1 MLERLLISVG
11 VIVAGYLVL
20 IALKRRQLRNAQS
33 AAGNIRAATEYP
45 TILYFSASSCHQCH
59 SLQRPQLEEVQK
71 ELLAEKPNG
80 GLQLVIYSVEEN
92 PDVAKQWGIRTV
104 PTTIIIDANGNVL
117 HINNG
122 LTSKAQ
128 LLRQLTNLLKFP
140 EPASSRRVHMKKE
153 KKQTDKSDTAEIVA
167 PPPLIYLGALGVGYY
182 FSRIY
187 PLDLMSTA
195 AKLLGWSLIA
205 LGVLCWASAFRMMR
219 RANTP
224 INPYKPSTALV
235 TAGPYGFSRNP
246 LYVAVTLCYV
256 GIALLL
262 NALWAIVL
270 LPLVFIVMARGV
282 IAREERF
289 LERKFGAAYQEYK
302 ARVRRWI

>member
-11 VIVAGYLVL
+11 VFIAGYLMF
-20 IALKRRQLRNAQS
+20 IALKRRQLHNAQS
-33 AAGNIRAATEYP
+33 AASNVRAATEYP
-45 TILYFSASSCHQCH
+45 TILCFSASSCHQCH
-59 SLQRPQLEEVQK
+59 GLQRPQLEEVQK
-71 ELLAEKPNG
+71 ELLAEQPNG
-80 GLQLVIYSVEEN
+80 GLRLVIYSVEEN

-104 PTTIIIDANGNVL
+104 PTTIIIDANGKVL

-128 LLRQLTNLLKFP
+128 LLRQLTNVLKFP
-140 EPASSRRVHMKKE
+140 EPASSRGVHMKKE
-153 KKQTDKSDTAEIVA
+153 KKQTDKRDTAGIVA
-167 PPPLIYLGALGVGYY
+167 PPPVIYLGALGVGYY
-182 FSRIY
+182 FSHIY
-187 PLDLMSTA
+187 PLNPIPTA
-195 AKLLGWSLIA
+195 VKMLGWPLIA
-205 LGVLCWASAFRMMR
+205 LGVLCWTSAFRMMR

-224 INPYKPSTALV
+224 VNPYKPSTALV
-235 TAGPYGFSRNP
+235 TAGPYGLSRNP
-246 LYVAVTLCYV
+246 LYVAAALVYV

-270 LPLVFIVMARGV
+270 LPLVLIVMTCGV
-282 IAREERF
+282 IAREERL